1 MKVTLFTATGEKKGT
16 TELPSALFEAP
27 INEGLMHQMFLLQES
42 NRRAPIAHA
51 KSRGEIRGSTR
62 KLYQQKGTGRARR
75 GSIRSPLLRGGGKAF
90 GPKRFRNFSVRMP
103 KKMRHAAL
111 RSCLSFSAKEG
122 RIIALAGYPEE
133 IKTKTA
139 LALLQKL
146 SLPLGRR
153 LLLVTAERDQKLT
166 LSIRNIHRVKTL
178 PAAYLN
184 PEDVLRSHTIVFL
197 VEALKKAE
205 EVFGEKVS
213 PNRS

>member
-1 MKVTLFTATGEKKGT
+1 MNVDLFTSAGEKKGKA
-16 TELPSALFEAP
+16 ELPPALFEAP
-27 INEGLMHQMFLLQES
+27 INEGLMHQMFLLQEK
-42 NRRAPIAHA
+42 NRRVPIAHA

-75 GSIRSPLLRGGGKAF
+75 GSVRSPLLKGGGKAF
-90 GPKRFRNFSVRMP
+90 GPKQSRNFSVRMP

-111 RSCLSFSAKEG
+111 RACLSFSAKEG

-139 LALLQKL
+139 LAFLQKL

-153 LLLVTAERDQKLT
+153 ILLVVPERDQKLT

-184 PEDVLRSHTIVFL
+184 PEDILRSHKIVFL

-205 EVFGEKVS
+205 EVFS
-213 PNRS
+213 PKHS